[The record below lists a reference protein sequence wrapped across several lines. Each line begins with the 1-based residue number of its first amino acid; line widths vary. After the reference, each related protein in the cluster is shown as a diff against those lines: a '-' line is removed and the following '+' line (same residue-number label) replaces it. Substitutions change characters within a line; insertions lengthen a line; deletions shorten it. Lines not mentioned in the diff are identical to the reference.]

1 MINKRQY
8 STIILNTLPILL
20 CVGVII
26 AFSSPGRDITMWD
39 IMIGIIVSY
48 YSGIIVYKNKNK

>member
-26 AFSSPGRDITMWD
+26 AFGSPGRDITMWD
-39 IMIGIIVSY
+39 IMVGIVVSY
-48 YSGIIVYKNKNK
+48 YSGIFVYKNKNK

>member
-1 MINKRQY
+1 
-8 STIILNTLPILL
+8 
-20 CVGVII
+20 VGVII

-39 IMIGIIVSY
+39 IMVGIVVSY